1 MFVQYLCGT
10 IWDLL
15 CNIYLLF
22 LPFEVGDIAAPSVTP
37 YSVSAHL
44 MTTMN
49 ASTVPPD
56 NSTSLCYSFNKPP
69 FQNSSTIASFY
80 FSAIF
85 TPLGLLS
92 NLVAFGVLVKSIQ
105 RTQSQSRSSFLI
117 LLGGLVVTDFM
128 GLLTTGSIVLSFR
141 ITNFNWQTVDPN
153 CHFCNFMGMS
163 MVFYG
168 LCPLLLGATMAA
180 ERFIGINRPFTR
192 YNSLPKNRTVSTLL
206 LVWLVVGCVALLPVV
221 GVGAYHLQYPGSW
234 CFFHIDSKGQ
244 DRTFS
249 LIFSLFGLL
258 CIAVSFLLNTVSVV
272 TLIKMCCSRNR
283 MRRRRD
289 HEVEMMVQLIL
300 INVVAS
306 ICWCPLLVSFTT
318 FQFFQIVGICINN
331 GYITSQWN
339 TSNCIIPAFRIAACH
354 PSLELAYSSNGQ
366 HFY

>member
-1 MFVQYLCGT
+1 MFVVMQYLSS
-10 IWDLL
+10 
-15 CNIYLLF
+15 F
-22 LPFEVGDIAAPSVTP
+22 LPLKVGDVAAPSLTP
-37 YSVSAHL
+37 YLASTHL
-44 MTTMN
+44 LTAMN
-49 ASTVPPD
+49 ASTLPPD
-56 NSTSLCYSFNKPP
+56 NNASLCYSFNKPP
-69 FQNSSTIASFY
+69 FQNSSTIASLY

-92 NLVAFGVLVKSIQ
+92 NLVAFCVLVKSFQ

-141 ITNFNWQTVDPN
+141 ITNFNWQVVDPN

-192 YNSLPKNRTVSTLL
+192 YTSLPKNRTVSMLL
-206 LVWLVVGCVALLPVV
+206 LVWLVAGSVALLPLV
-221 GVGAYHLQYPGSW
+221 GVGSYHIQHPGSW
-234 CFFHIDSKGQ
+234 CFFHIDSKGHN
-244 DRTFS
+244 RTFS

-272 TLIKMCCSRNR
+272 TLIKMCCSRDR
-283 MRRRRD
+283 ARRRRD

-300 INVVAS
+300 INIVAS
-306 ICWCPLLVSFTT
+306 ICWCPLLVSSTT
-318 FQFFQIVGICINN
+318 F
-331 GYITSQWN
+331 
-339 TSNCIIPAFRIAACH
+339 
-354 PSLELAYSSNGQ
+354 
-366 HFY
+366 HFYLNLKTICLGLV

>member
-1 MFVQYLCGT
+1 ME
-10 IWDLL
+10 
-15 CNIYLLF
+15 LF
-22 LPFEVGDIAAPSVTP
+22 GNFSVIFILFFCPFKVGDVAVPSLTP
-37 YSVSAHL
+37 YSASTHL
-44 MTTMN
+44 LTAMN
-49 ASTVPPD
+49 ASTLPPD
-56 NSTSLCYSFNKPP
+56 NSTSLCYSLKKPP
-69 FQNSSTIASFY
+69 FQNSTIASLY

-85 TPLGLLS
+85 TTLGLLS
-92 NLVAFGVLVKSIQ
+92 NLVAFCVLVKSFQ

-141 ITNFNWQTVDPN
+141 ITHFNWQVVDPN
-153 CHFCNFMGMS
+153 CYFCNFMGMS

-168 LCPLLLGATMAA
+168 LCPLLLGAAMAA

-192 YNSLPKNRTVSTLL
+192 YTSLPKNRTVSMLL
-206 LVWLVVGCVALLPVV
+206 LVWLVAGSVALLPVV
-221 GVGAYHLQYPGSW
+221 GVGGYHIQYPGSW
-234 CFFHIDSKGQ
+234 CFFHIDSREK

-272 TLIKMCCSRNR
+272 TLIKMCCSRDR
-283 MRRRRD
+283 TRRRRD

-318 FQFFQIVGICINN
+318 YDFFFFQIVGVCL
-331 GYITSQWN
+331 
-339 TSNCIIPAFRIAACH
+339 
-354 PSLELAYSSNGQ
+354 SLV
-366 HFY
+366 